1 MPELSEQISDAYDSQ
16 GEKIEEYKKKTA
28 CHGSCIFQDN
38 RKWPKFAQQRFRL
51 DIENSF
57 FFWKVVQ
64 ILEQAAQRS
73 GAMTISESGQGVAVA
88 LQVSGEHSGD
98 GLMVELSDFG
108 GLSLS

>member
-1 MPELSEQISDAYDSQ
+1 MGPVFF
-16 GEKIEEYKKKTA
+16 KTIGNGQNL
-28 CHGSCIFQDN
+28 HN
-38 RKWPKFAQQRFRL
+38 RGL
-51 DIENSF
+51 DWILRILF

-88 LQVSGEHSGD
+88 LEVSGEHSGD
-98 GLMVELSDFG
+98 GLMVELSDFR